1 MVARHWP
8 RWKMEIKSGGEN
20 AQAEFHLT
28 AKPWEPVTVRSSPG
42 YCISCPHR
50 YPKMDWVDQVPGI
63 RAILLRLGFWP
74 RARSLQCIDA
84 AASGRAAVSSCEIDI
99 SESSDTEYP
108 ERQFLHISILERSFI
123 EKSEAA
129 PIL

>member
-28 AKPWEPVTVRSSPG
+28 VKPCEPVTVRSSPG

-50 YPKMDWVDQVPGI
+50 YPKMDWVEQVPGI
-63 RAILLRLGFWP
+63 RTILLRLGLWP
-74 RARSLQCIDA
+74 RARSLQRIDA
-84 AASGRAAVSSCEIDI
+84 AANGRAAVSSCEIDI
-99 SESSDTEYP
+99 SESSDTDYA
-108 ERQFLHISILERSFI
+108 ERQFLDISILKRSFI
-123 EKSEAA
+123 KKSEAA